1 MKMTF
6 KSPGTLF
13 LSFLLLLL
21 FSAFDSGQVCKSHDL
36 GSCSHKLTKPAES
49 VLSGQT
55 AAPETILASQ
65 MRLETSAG
73 ASTKVRN
80 CAQLWSQRARMGGG
94 VLLTLS
100 NQQFKQGQYRQKPP
114 PNIRLINCSLLI

>member
-1 MKMTF
+1 MKLTI
-6 KSPGTLF
+6 KSPGTLL

-21 FSAFDSGQVCKSHDL
+21 FSALDSGQVCKSHDL
-36 GSCSHKLTKPAES
+36 GSCSHKLSKPTGS

-65 MRLETSAG
+65 IKLETSAG
-73 ASTKVRN
+73 TSGRVRP
-80 CAQLWSQRARMGGG
+80 CAQAWAQRARLGDG

-100 NQQFKQGQYRQKPP
+100 SQQFKQGQFRQKPP
-114 PNIRLINCSLLI
+114 PDIRLINCSLLI

>member
-1 MKMTF
+1 MNLTI
-6 KSPGTLF
+6 KSPGTLL

-36 GSCSHKLTKPAES
+36 GSCSHKLSRPIES
-49 VLSGQT
+49 ILSGQA

-65 MRLETSAG
+65 IKLETSTG
-73 ASTKVRN
+73 ASTKART
-80 CAQLWSQRARMGGG
+80 CAQTWAQRARLGDG

-100 NQQFKQGQYRQKPP
+100 NQQFKQGQFRQKPP